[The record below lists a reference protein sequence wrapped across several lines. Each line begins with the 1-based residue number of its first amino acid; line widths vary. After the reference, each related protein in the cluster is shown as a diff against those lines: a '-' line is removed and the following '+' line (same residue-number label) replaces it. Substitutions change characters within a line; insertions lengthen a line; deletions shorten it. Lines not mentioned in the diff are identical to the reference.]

1 MSAFLLA
8 LVTVLIPPFGLSPV
22 AVFLPLLAAVP
33 LAFLGKPMQGAII
46 NLLLCAL
53 VFAVTIGVFWAPG
66 DGLIHADRLGMLFGV
81 LTGFVALTTALTNIA
96 FVRAEAALM
105 SARRWRVYH
114 AMFQVMLGTTLLGL
128 YADNIGLLWVA
139 VEGATIS
146 ATLGVSLPRTATAL
160 EAAWK
165 YFVLG
170 GVGIAL
176 ALFGTMLTYLAA
188 QPVLGPGLKA
198 MSFAALSANA
208 AHLDGA
214 LMTLAF
220 VFLLFGYGTKAALV
234 PLHGWLPD
242 AYAEGPIPLTATM
255 SGLMLNVALLA
266 LLRFRHL
273 MQVNVSAQGGAMQP
287 GPFLLSLGLASLLL
301 VAFSLWRRRD
311 ARRFFGFSSIE
322 NSGIAVFAFGVGG
335 AAVIFAGLLHMVL
348 HTLVKSALFQA
359 LTRAAAMRG
368 SAGPDNY
375 GFSHLRGLLA
385 SNSWLGW
392 LLVACVFALTGLPP
406 SGLFASEFLIVS
418 QTIQRVP
425 VLSLPLG
432 AGLVLCAI
440 AMIRPVG
447 PLAFAPPPKHTLR
460 LPAGRGL
467 VFVYL
472 HLLLVL
478 AIAFA
483 MPAFLLTALTTIAAG
498 LQ

>member
-1 MSAFLLA
+1 M
-8 LVTVLIPPFGLSPV
+8 TVGIPIVPASDA
-22 AVFLPLLAAVP
+22 AVFVPLLAAVP
-33 LAFLGKPMQGAII
+33 IGFLGRPVAGAVA
-46 NLLLCAL
+46 NLALCGV
-53 VFAVTIGVFWAPG
+53 VFVVTLGVFVAPG
-66 DGLIHADRLGMLFGV
+66 AGLVHADMLGMVFGV
-81 LTGFVALTTALTNIA
+81 LTAFVALSTALTNIA
-96 FVRAEAALM
+96 FVRAEAPRM
-105 SARRWRVYH
+105 SVRRWRVYH
-114 AMFQVMLGTTLLGL
+114 AMCQVMLGATLLGL

-146 ATLGVSLPRTATAL
+146 ATLGVSLPRTASAL
-160 EAAWK
+160 EAGWK

-188 QPVLGPGLKA
+188 QPVLGPGLRA
-198 MSFAALSANA
+198 MSFAALEANA
-208 AHLDGA
+208 AHLDGS

-220 VFLLFGYGTKAALV
+220 VFLLFGYGTKAALA

-242 AYAEGPIPLTATM
+242 AYAEGPIPLTATL

-273 MQVNVSAQGGAMQP
+273 MQVNVSAHGGAMQP

-335 AAVIFAGLLHMVL
+335 AAAIFGGLLHMIL

-359 LTRAAAMRG
+359 LTRAVALRG
-368 SAGPDNY
+368 EAGPGHY
-375 GFSHLRGLLA
+375 GFSHLRGMLA
-385 SNSWLGW
+385 SNKWLGW
-392 LLVACVFALTGLPP
+392 LLGACVFALTGLPP

-418 QTIQRVP
+418 QTVQRVP
-425 VLSLPLG
+425 ALSLPLG
-432 AGLVLCAI
+432 AGLLLCAI
-440 AMIRPVG
+440 AIIRQVG
-447 PLAFAPPPKHTLR
+447 PLTFGPAPKNTPQAA
-460 LPAGRGL
+460 AGRSMGL
-467 VFVYL
+467 IYL
-472 HLLLVL
+472 HLVLVL
-478 AIAFA
+478 VIAFA
-483 MPAFLLTALTTIAAG
+483 MPAALVAALSGIAAA

>member
-1 MSAFLLA
+1 MPAFGA
-8 LVTVLIPPFGLSPV
+8 SPV
-22 AVFLPLLAAVP
+22 AVFLPLLAAPAV
-33 LAFLGKPMQGAII
+33 AFLGKPLQGAIA
-46 NLLLCAL
+46 NLLLCGL
-53 VFAVTIGVFWAPG
+53 VFALTIAVFWAPG
-66 DGLIHADRLGMLFGV
+66 DGLIHADGLGTLFGL

-96 FVRAEAALM
+96 FVRSEAALM

-188 QPVLGPGLKA
+188 QPILGPGLQA
-198 MSFAALSANA
+198 MSFVALEANA

-273 MQVNVSAQGGAMQP
+273 MQVNFTAHGGAMQP

-301 VAFSLWRRRD
+301 VAFSLSRRRD

-335 AAVIFAGLLHMVL
+335 AAVIFAGLLHMIL

-359 LTRAAAMRG
+359 LTRAAALRG
-368 SAGPDNY
+368 GAGPDNY
-375 GFSHLRGLLA
+375 GFSHLRGMLA
-385 SNSWLGW
+385 SNAWLGW

-406 SGLFASEFLIVS
+406 SGLFATEFLIVS
-418 QTIQRVP
+418 QTIQLVP
-425 VLSLPLG
+425 ILSLPLG
-432 AGLVLCAI
+432 AGLLLCAI
-440 AMIRPVG
+440 AIIRQIG
-447 PLAFAPPPKHTLR
+447 PLAFAPPPKNTIR
-460 LPAGRGL
+460 RPAGRGL
-467 VFVYL
+467 GVVYL
-472 HLLLVL
+472 HLALAL

-483 MPAFLLTALTTIAAG
+483 MPAFLLAALTGIAAG
-498 LQ
+498 LR